1 LKSSGFLDNYIMK
14 AKRKRIDEELM
25 VIKLFAS
32 NNARDLLSINILI
45 LSSKIDNICK
55 DIFYIDGFLKIRG
68 FDISLAFLELS

>member
-1 LKSSGFLDNYIMK
+1 
-14 AKRKRIDEELM
+14 M

-55 DIFYIDGFLKIRG
+55 DIFYIDGFLKIRA
-68 FDISLAFLELS
+68 FDIFLAFLELS

>member
-55 DIFYIDGFLKIRG
+55 DIFYIDGFLKIRA
-68 FDISLAFLELS
+68 FDIFLAFLELS